1 MKENK
6 KHKWQKGRKTMK
18 RQQNVRPLLITVSAV
33 CLSLFPTLLHIDD
46 ESTLR
51 FSSNSGFVILLPFDV
66 TWEEEV
72 RQDNGIRTHK
82 YIYTHTSACTY
93 MKRIYAHTYIGCLGR
108 TNIRHMIRRFDTSSA
123 LERILRNI
131 LCVNKNT
138 YIHSSTEESIHAYIH
153 I

>member
-18 RQQNVRPLLITVSAV
+18 RQQNVRPLLITVSDV

-66 TWEEEV
+66 SWEEEV
-72 RQDNGIRTHK
+72 RQDNGIRTHT
-82 YIYTHTSACTY
+82 YI
-93 MKRIYAHTYIGCLGR
+93 HTYICMYLYEK
-108 TNIRHMIRRFDTSSA
+108 NI
-123 LERILRNI
+123 
-131 LCVNKNT
+131 CT
-138 YIHSSTEESIHAYIH
+138 YIHRMFGKNEHTTHDTLI
-153 I
+153 